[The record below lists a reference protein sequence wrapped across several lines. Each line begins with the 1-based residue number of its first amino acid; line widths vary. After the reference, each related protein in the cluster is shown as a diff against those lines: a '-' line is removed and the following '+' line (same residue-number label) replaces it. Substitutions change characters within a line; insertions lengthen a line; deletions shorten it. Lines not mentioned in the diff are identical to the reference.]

1 MKDIVTTEVT
11 DIISVIKGDKK
22 DITLIKPFE
31 NEIFLF
37 DTYIAGTNFI
47 PGIDDLFELL
57 KTGEKLSFFREPDN
71 KYDKEAIVIKTA
83 NKVKLGYVPKSDN
96 VIFARLMDAG
106 KYLYGKIE
114 NKIMHGTWAKIEI
127 KVYLKE

>member
-1 MKDIVTTEVT
+1 MNDLVKPDKT
-11 DIISVIKGDKK
+11 DIISVIKN
-22 DITLIKPFE
+22 TNLVKPFE

-37 DTYIAGTNFI
+37 DTHIAGTNFI
-47 PGIDDLFELL
+47 PGMDDLFEYL
-57 KTGEKLSFFREPDN
+57 KVGEKLSFFREANN
-71 KYDKEAIVIKTA
+71 KYDKDAIAIKTA
-83 NKVKLGYVPKSDN
+83 NKAKLGYVPKSDN

-114 NKIMHGTWAKIEI
+114 KKAMRGSWAKIDI